1 MLVQI
6 SFIVLLLASVSYTQ
20 SIPAN
25 NTIIDLSVHVL
36 DVARG
41 AAGSR
46 CPVQLY
52 KFIDNDFKLLSSGQ
66 TDVNGR
72 FSNFVDN
79 STNFNIG
86 RYKIRFQTGA
96 YFTKYLMT
104 PSFFPFVDVTID
116 IQKPVVHYHIP
127 LTLSQFSYSTYKGI

>member
-46 CPVQLY
+46 CPVSCR
-52 KFIDNDFKLLSSGQ
+52 N
-66 TDVNGR
+66 
-72 FSNFVDN
+72 
-79 STNFNIG
+79 
-86 RYKIRFQTGA
+86 KI
-96 YFTKYLMT
+96 
-104 PSFFPFVDVTID
+104 
-116 IQKPVVHYHIP
+116 
-127 LTLSQFSYSTYKGI
+127 